1 MLGFI
6 ILSHI
11 LGKILMGTGGLL
23 LLILLGLIVWFWQN
37 TLKARELALRAA
49 RDVCLNQQLQLLDG
63 TVTLHR
69 LRLRR
74 SNQGRLTA
82 QRTFQFTYSVEG
94 DDRRTGFIITLGNL
108 VEQVGL

>member
-1 MLGFI
+1 
-6 ILSHI
+6 
-11 LGKILMGTGGLL
+11 MGTGGLL
-23 LLILLGLIVWFWQN
+23 LLIVLGLIVWFWQN
-37 TLKARELALRAA
+37 TLQARELALQAA
-49 RDVCLNQQLQLLDG
+49 LDTCRSQQLQLLDG

-69 LRLRR
+69 LALRR
-74 SNQGRLTA
+74 SNQGRVTW

>member
-1 MLGFI
+1 
-6 ILSHI
+6 
-11 LGKILMGTGGLL
+11 MGTGGLL

-37 TLKARELALRAA
+37 TLQARELALRTA
-49 RDVCLNQQLQLLDG
+49 RDTCQSQQLQLLDG

-69 LRLRR
+69 LALRR
-74 SNQGRLTA
+74 SMQGRVAL